1 MKSKE
6 LGDLAKK
13 AKAASYTLAELSS
26 TIKNRAL
33 CAMAEMLTC
42 HSKEVLNENKRDLN
56 ANKGLAKALLDRLS
70 LNPARIGLMADSLRQ
85 VASLNDP
92 LGDPPLIKEWL
103 RPNGLRIQ
111 KVRVPIGVVGI
122 IYESR
127 PNVTSDCIGLC
138 LKSGNV
144 SILRGGREAV
154 NTNMAIC
161 KLLSKAARESGLPA
175 NAINF
180 INTTEHR
187 ALAYLLSLSECIDLI
202 IPRGGEGLIRFVQ
215 EHSKIPVI
223 KHYKGICH
231 IFVDEFANT
240 EMAGNICF
248 NAKVSRPGVCNAME
262 SLLVHKGIAG
272 SFLPGMLKRYR
283 DAGVE
288 IRGCPETLQIVK
300 DISQRAM
307 VRLPLAAA
315 ISQRAMPACRQ
326 GRVRLPLAAAIN
338 KAKEIDWH
346 SEYLDLILSVKVV
359 ADIDQAVMHINH
371 YGSHHSDAIITENY
385 QNALKFTRQV
395 DSACVYVNASTRFT
409 DGYEFGLGS
418 EIGISTDKIHA
429 RGPMALEELTTYKYI
444 IFGTG
449 QIRT

>member
-262 SLLVHKGIAG
+262 SLLVHKGIAE

-288 IRGCPETLQIVK
+288 IRGCAKTRKIVK
-300 DISQRAM
+300 D
-307 VRLPLAAA
+307 
-315 ISQRAMPACRQ
+315 
-326 GRVRLPLAAAIN
+326 IN

>member
-1 MKSKE
+1 MKCKE
-6 LGDLAKK
+6 LMGLAKK
-13 AKAASYTLAELSS
+13 AKAASYELAELSS
-26 TIKNRAL
+26 TIKNKAL
-33 CAMAEMLTC
+33 FVMAEMLLE
-42 HSKEVLNENKRDLN
+42 HSREILNENKRDLN
-56 ANKGLAKALLDRLS
+56 ANKGLSKVFLDRLS
-70 LNPARIGLMADSLRQ
+70 LNPGRIGLMADSLRQ
-85 VASLNDP
+85 VASLADP
-92 LGDPPLIKEWL
+92 VGELIKGGL

-144 SILRGGREAV
+144 SILRGGKEAV
-154 NTNMAIC
+154 NTNRAIF
-161 KLLSKAARESGLPA
+161 KLLAKAARDSGVPDS
-175 NAINF
+175 AINF
-180 INTTEHR
+180 IDTAGHK
-187 ALAYLLSLSECIDLI
+187 ALEYLLSLSGCVDLI
-202 IPRGGEGLIRFVQ
+202 IPRGGEGLINFVR

-231 IFVDEFANT
+231 TFVDEFANM

-262 SLLVHKGIAG
+262 TLLVHKGIAG
-272 SFLPGMLKRYR
+272 SFLPGMLKRYK

-288 IRGCPETLQIVK
+288 IRGCPETVKIVK
-300 DISQRAM
+300 D
-307 VRLPLAAA
+307 
-315 ISQRAMPACRQ
+315 
-326 GRVRLPLAAAIN
+326 IN
-338 KAKEIDWH
+338 KAKEIDWY
-346 SEYLDLILSVKVV
+346 SEYLGLILSVKVV
-359 ADIDQAVMHINH
+359 ADIDQAVTHINH
-371 YGSHHSDAIITENY
+371 YGSRHSDAIITDNY

-409 DGYEFGLGS
+409 DGCEFGLGC

-429 RGPMALEELTTYKYI
+429 RGPMALEELTSYKYL
-444 IFGTG
+444 IFGNG

>member
-161 KLLSKAARESGLPA
+161 KLLSKAARESGVPA
-175 NAINF
+175 QAINF
-180 INTTEHR
+180 IDTTGHK

-288 IRGCPETLQIVK
+288 IRGCAKTRKIVK
-300 DISQRAM
+300 D
-307 VRLPLAAA
+307 
-315 ISQRAMPACRQ
+315 
-326 GRVRLPLAAAIN
+326 IN

>member
-127 PNVTSDCIGLC
+127 PNVTSDCVGLC

-161 KLLSKAARESGLPA
+161 KLLSKAARESGVPA
-175 NAINF
+175 QAINF
-180 INTTEHR
+180 IDTTGHK

-288 IRGCPETLQIVK
+288 IRGCAKTRKIVK
-300 DISQRAM
+300 D
-307 VRLPLAAA
+307 
-315 ISQRAMPACRQ
+315 
-326 GRVRLPLAAAIN
+326 IN